1 MHDKNCTLDPDAF
14 DKIIL
19 ASRHVATLHWLERV
33 HPQLSAKLH
42 YDPAVRRRDI
52 SRDVAVIGSW
62 PLHLIE
68 ESGAFYVIEFQTK
81 PRSADMSADDM
92 VACGAYL
99 RRVHVHD
106 DTALQ
111 LLIDFARDNPHLD
124 ATELVAAMREEV

>member
-1 MHDKNCTLDPDAF
+1 MPDKNCTLNPDAY

-33 HPQLSAKLH
+33 HPELSAKLH
-42 YDPAVRRRDI
+42 YDPAVRRRDV

-68 ESGAFYVIEFQTK
+68 ESGAFFVIEFRDK
-81 PRSADMSADDM
+81 PKSSDMSADDM

-106 DTALQ
+106 DTTLQ
-111 LLIDFARDNPHLD
+111 LLIDFARDNPGHDLD
-124 ATELVAAMREEV
+124 SLLRMYRS

>member
-1 MHDKNCTLDPDAF
+1 MQDKNCTLDPDAY

-33 HPQLSAKLH
+33 HPQLTSKLH

-68 ESGAFYVIEFQTK
+68 ESGAFYVIEFAQK
-81 PRSADMSADDM
+81 PKSADMSADDM

-111 LLIDFARDNPHLD
+111 LLIDFARDNPGHDLD
-124 ATELVAAMREEV
+124 SLLQMYRS

>member
-1 MHDKNCTLDPDAF
+1 MSPMSLASFSKV
-14 DKIIL
+14 IL
-19 ASRHVATLHWLERV
+19 ASRHVQTLHWLERV
-33 HPQLSAKLH
+33 HPELSAKLH

-68 ESGAFYVIEFQTK
+68 ESGAFYVIEFTTK
-81 PRSADMSADDM
+81 PKSADMSADDM

-106 DTALQ
+106 DTTLQ
-111 LLIDFARDNPHLD
+111 LFIDFARDNPCLSVS
-124 ATELVAAMREEV
+124 ELVQAMREEI

>member
-1 MHDKNCTLDPDAF
+1 MTDKNCTLNPDAY

-33 HPQLSAKLH
+33 HPELSAKLH

-68 ESGAFYVIEFQTK
+68 DSGAFFVIEFATK
-81 PRSADMSADDM
+81 PKSADMSADDM

-99 RRVHVHD
+99 RRVHAFD
-106 DTALQ
+106 DESLQ
-111 LLIDFARDNPHLD
+111 LFLDFARDNPGHDLD
-124 ATELVAAMREEV
+124 SLLQMYRS

>member
-1 MHDKNCTLDPDAF
+1 MPDKNCTLNPDAY

-33 HPQLSAKLH
+33 HPELSAKLH
-42 YDPAVRRRDI
+42 YDPAVRRRDV

-68 ESGAFYVIEFQTK
+68 ESGAFFVIEFRDK
-81 PRSADMSADDM
+81 PKSSDMSADDM

-111 LLIDFARDNPHLD
+111 LLIDFARDNPGHDVDSL
-124 ATELVAAMREEV
+124 LQMYRS

>member
-1 MHDKNCTLDPDAF
+1 MPDKNCYLDPDAY

-19 ASRHVATLHWLERV
+19 ASRHVATLHWLERT
-33 HPQLSAKLH
+33 HPELSAKLH

-62 PLHLIE
+62 PIHLLE
-68 ESGAFYVIEFQTK
+68 ESGAFFVIEFQQK
-81 PRSADMSADDM
+81 PKSSDMSADDM

-106 DTALQ
+106 DTTLQ
-111 LLIDFARDNPHLD
+111 LLIDFARDNPDLD
-124 ATELVAAMREEV
+124 AQQVTAAMRAEV